1 MADARTRTLAMSAA
15 GFASVVLDVDST
27 LCGVEG
33 IDWLAARRGPVAGAR
48 IAELTDRAMNGELA
62 LDAVYG
68 ERLGVV
74 RPSRGDLDAL
84 AAEYERALAPG
95 AAEAIARMRAANRR
109 VVLVSG
115 GIRNAILPVARRLG
129 IDETDVH
136 AVNVLVDD
144 GGEYEAYDA
153 HSPMTTAEGKRS
165 VVEALGLP
173 RRLVAVGDGATDLA
187 IRPVADAFVAF
198 TGFVRRDPVVA
209 GADAEVDSF
218 DQLVELV
225 LA

>member
-1 MADARTRTLAMSAA
+1 MTA

-33 IDWLAARRGPVAGAR
+33 IDWLAARRGPEAGAR
-48 IAELTDRAMNGELA
+48 IAELTDLAMNGQLA

-74 RPSRGDLDAL
+74 RPGRDDLAAL
-84 AAEYERALAPG
+84 AAEYERTLAPG
-95 AAEAIARMRAANRR
+95 AAEAVARMHAAGRR
-109 VVLVSG
+109 LVLVSG

-129 IDETDVH
+129 IDDRDVH
-136 AVNVLVDD
+136 AVGVLVNDD
-144 GGEYEAYDA
+144 GAYETYDA

-165 VVEALGLP
+165 VVAALGLP

-187 IRPVADAFVAF
+187 IKPVADAFVAF

-209 GADAEVDSF
+209 GADAVVETF

>member
-1 MADARTRTLAMSAA
+1 MSAA
-15 GFASVVLDVDST
+15 GYASVVLDVDST
-27 LCGVEG
+27 LCGIEG
-33 IDWLAARRGPVAGAR
+33 IDWLAARRGPAAGAR
-48 IAELTDRAMNGELA
+48 IAELTDRAMNGDLA

-68 ERLGVV
+68 ERLGAV
-74 RPSRGDLDAL
+74 RPTQDDLAAL
-84 AAEYERALAPG
+84 AAAYASALAPG
-95 AAEAIARMRAANRR
+95 AESAIARMRAAGRR
-109 VVLVSG
+109 IVLVSG

-144 GGEYEAYDA
+144 EGEYETYDA

-165 VVEALGLP
+165 VVAALDLP
-173 RRLVAVGDGATDLA
+173 RRLAAVGDGATDLA
-187 IRPVADAFVAF
+187 IRPVADAFIAF
-198 TGFVRRDPVVA
+198 TGYVRREPVVA
-209 GADAEVDSF
+209 GADAVVESF

>member
-1 MADARTRTLAMSAA
+1 MSAA

-27 LCGVEG
+27 LCGIEG
-33 IDWLAARRGPVAGAR
+33 IDWLATRRGPEAGVR

-74 RPSRGDLDAL
+74 RPSREDLVAL

-95 AAEAIARMRAANRR
+95 ARDAISRIRGAGCRI
-109 VVLVSG
+109 VLVSG
-115 GIRNAILPVARRLG
+115 GIRNAILPVARALG
-129 IDETDVH
+129 IDELDVH

-144 GGEYEAYDA
+144 AGEYETYDA
-153 HSPMTTAEGKRS
+153 HSPMTTAEGKRG
-165 VVEALGLP
+165 VVAALGLP

-187 IRPVADAFVAF
+187 IKPVADAFVAF
-198 TGFVRRDPVVA
+198 TGFVRREPIVA
-209 GADAEVDSF
+209 GADAVVESF

>member
-1 MADARTRTLAMSAA
+1 VTAP

-27 LCGVEG
+27 LCGIEG
-33 IDWLAARRGPVAGAR
+33 IDWLAARRGPEAGAL
-48 IAELTDRAMNGELA
+48 IADLTDRAMNGDLA

-74 RPSRGDLDAL
+74 RPSHDDLAAL

-95 AAEAIARMRAANRR
+95 AREAIARIRGAGRR

-115 GIRNAILPVARRLG
+115 GIRNAILPVARALG
-129 IDETDVH
+129 IDELDVH
-136 AVNVLVDD
+136 AVNVLVDES
-144 GGEYEAYDA
+144 GEYESYDA
-153 HSPMTTAEGKRS
+153 HSPMTTADGKRG
-165 VVEALGLP
+165 VVASLELP

-187 IRPVADAFVAF
+187 IKPVAYAFIAF
-198 TGFVRRDPVVA
+198 TGFVRREPVVA
-209 GADAEVDSF
+209 GADAVVNSF

>member
-1 MADARTRTLAMSAA
+1 MSAG

-33 IDWLAARRGPVAGAR
+33 IDWLAGRRGAEAGAR
-48 IAELTDRAMNGELA
+48 IADLTDRAMNGELA

-74 RPSRGDLDAL
+74 RPTRDDLDAL
-84 AAEYERALAPG
+84 AAEYERSLAPG
-95 AAEAIARMRAANRR
+95 AEAAIARMRGAGRR

-115 GIRNAILPVARRLG
+115 GIRNAILPVAHRLG
-129 IDETDVH
+129 IDDTDVH
-136 AVNVLVDD
+136 AVGVLVDD
-144 GGEYEAYDA
+144 GGDYQTYDA

-165 VVEALGLP
+165 LVEALGLP

-187 IRPVADAFVAF
+187 IRPVADAFFAF
-198 TGFVRRDPVVA
+198 TGFVRRDAVVA
-209 GADAEVDSF
+209 GADAVVDSF

>member
-1 MADARTRTLAMSAA
+1 MSGT

-27 LCGVEG
+27 LCGIEG
-33 IDWLAARRGPVAGAR
+33 IDWLAARRGPEAGVR

-68 ERLGVV
+68 ERLGIV
-74 RPSRGDLDAL
+74 RPTRGDLDAL

-95 AAEAIARMRAANRR
+95 AAAAIERMRAAGRR
-109 VVLVSG
+109 IVLVSG
-115 GIRNAILPVARRLG
+115 GLRNAILPVARQLG
-129 IDETDVH
+129 IDDTDVH

-144 GGEYEAYDA
+144 DGEYETYDA

-165 VVEALGLP
+165 VVAALALP

-187 IRPVADAFVAF
+187 IRPVADAFAAF

-209 GADAEVDSF
+209 GADVVVDSF

>member
-1 MADARTRTLAMSAA
+1 MSAA
-15 GFASVVLDVDST
+15 GYSSVVLDVDST
-27 LCGVEG
+27 LCGIEG
-33 IDWLAARRGPVAGAR
+33 IDWLAARRGPEAGVR
-48 IAELTDRAMNGELA
+48 IAELTDRAMSGELA

-68 ERLGVV
+68 ERLGAV
-74 RPSRGDLDAL
+74 RPTRDDLAAL
-84 AAEYERALAPG
+84 ASAYEKALAPG
-95 AAEAIARMRAANRR
+95 AEAAIERMRAAGRR
-109 VVLVSG
+109 IVLVSG

-144 GGEYEAYDA
+144 DGEYETYDA
-153 HSPMTTAEGKRS
+153 HSPMTTAEGKRT
-165 VVEALGLP
+165 VVAALELP

-187 IRPVADAFVAF
+187 IRPVVDAFVAF
-198 TGFVRRDPVVA
+198 TGYVRREPVVA
-209 GADAEVDSF
+209 GADAVVESF